1 MKASYL
7 GIDPG
12 LNGAFAVVLGDK
24 LRYKMAMPTLSY
36 TTKEGKTKTE
46 LDREGILSFLSIFPP
61 HTHVAIEEQEAFRNQ
76 NITSTCTTCKNY
88 GILLMALTVVRFYI
102 TEVPPNDWQEYFGI
116 VSVKKGR
123 GKTTKEQALEIV
135 QVKYPDDDFR
145 KSERAHRPHDGM
157 VDASLIANYCQSLF
171 TLSFIRELPTDE
183 PPVDETP
190 RVIKPLECKP
200 GGKEKG
206 TKLRRRIL

>member
-102 TEVPPNDWQEYFGI
+102 TEVPPNDWQEY
-116 VSVKKGR
+116 
-123 GKTTKEQALEIV
+123 L
-135 QVKYPDDDFR
+135 
-145 KSERAHRPHDGM
+145 SERAHRPHDGM
-157 VDASLIANYCQSLF
+157 VDASLIANYCQSRF
-171 TLSFIRELPTDE
+171 ALSFVRELPADE
-183 PPVDETP
+183 PPVDETS

-206 TKLRRRIL
+206 TKLERQMF